1 MWMVKYT
8 VLRESKYA
16 DVSGWVD
23 VVKIYASSV
32 MIISVFFFFSEEVS
46 KVNGDM
52 EKMLEV

>member
-16 DVSGWVD
+16 DISGWVD

-32 MIISVFFFFSEEVS
+32 MIISVFFSEEVS